1 MVKLYK
7 NWALEADEDKYYVGR
22 MINGRMENPAA
33 YESAVDAVKHIM
45 EAEARKEV
53 KGHNLL
59 KCSEFLALYSDIA
72 DDLQEAILQAPC
84 GLSRNVVM
92 KYRPQGMETR

>member
-22 MINGRMENPAA
+22 MINGRMETPAA
-33 YESAVDAVKHIM
+33 YETAVDAVKHIM
-45 EAEARKEV
+45 EAEARKGV
-53 KGHNLL
+53 KGHKLL

-72 DDLQEAILQAPC
+72 DDLQEAIMQAPC
-84 GLSRNVVM
+84 GLSRNFVA